1 MNEKI
6 NERLN
11 TDAFFLK
18 NHKGNDTCHCCQNI
32 RIHNSIQ
39 FTIDTNFI
47 ECIALCKGEDF

>member
-47 ECIALCKGEDF
+47 ECIAFCKGEDF